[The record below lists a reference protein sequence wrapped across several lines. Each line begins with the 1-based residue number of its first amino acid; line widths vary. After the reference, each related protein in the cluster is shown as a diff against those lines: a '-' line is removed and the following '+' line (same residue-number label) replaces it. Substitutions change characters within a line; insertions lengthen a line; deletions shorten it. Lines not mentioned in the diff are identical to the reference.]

1 MQREGRLRQLC
12 AALGTEPVASRRGST
27 AFATEPGAPWR
38 RFRQPFAP
46 VPPHHGCPDAEAQRS
61 DAADQPDCEFS
72 LARPWIIERPG
83 LELRGRE
90 LRCVRT
96 LGLEYL
102 DRSSRIRLRVAD
114 LHLQSLSRLEGSQLR
129 RSV

>member
-27 AFATEPGAPWR
+27 AFATEPGAAWR

-72 LARPWIIERPG
+72 LALPGGPERRAS
-83 LELRGRE
+83 ERRARE
-90 LRCVRT
+90 RRRILT
-96 LGLEYL
+96 LGLDYL
-102 DRSSRIRLRVAD
+102 DGRPRVGLR
-114 LHLQSLSRLEGSQLR
+114 
-129 RSV
+129 